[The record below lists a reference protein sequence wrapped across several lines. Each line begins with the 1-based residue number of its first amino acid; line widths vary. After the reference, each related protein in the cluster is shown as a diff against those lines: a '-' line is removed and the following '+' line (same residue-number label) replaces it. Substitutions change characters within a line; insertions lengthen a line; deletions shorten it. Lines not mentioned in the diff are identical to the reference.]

1 VSLQTVWLRSPFSD
15 PARQVARGHK
25 LVHTMAPAVLILAL
39 FAGSSSA
46 GDKPAWVRDL
56 DKAKQDARDSAKDLL
71 IVFTGHGWCYHC
83 DLLDTEVFQQAAFV
97 KPASKDFVF
106 VEFDFN
112 FGDAKEDKARQAR
125 YRKHQE
131 QYLVHSF
138 PTVIL
143 ADADGVPYAMQSGY
157 AKGIGPTA
165 SLAIIRLAQSRKA
178 QRDKKFKLAAAAAGA
193 ERAEHLH
200 KGIQAVAKFLGSIDD
215 RGDDP
220 VLVFYQPQ
228 VQDILKAGETA
239 IRTEYEARVKKRGEW
254 VAREAVFVKLRD
266 FDATKDYRGALKH
279 LAVQLKKTDDR
290 KMLWRLE
297 LRRQTYLEWDG
308 QFEEALKN
316 ARRLPERFE
325 LRLEDKEM
333 LLDDEAY
340 ILHNL
345 KRVDELL
352 AHYDRRIAAA
362 KDDAKKR
369 VDLLKAKAEW
379 LGYHD
384 RPEQTAAAWRACREA
399 ANPGSEEWL
408 TATAG
413 LAQEMRKTGQHR
425 TALKL
430 VSDYLAIDKSVWL
443 MLDAAESHVALGEKD
458 QARAMISQAQA
469 ASANLRSST
478 NKLEIR
484 AVARI
489 EERIKSLQK
498 QLDTKKP
505 Q

>member
-1 VSLQTVWLRSPFSD
+1 VSLQAVWHRSPFQG
-15 PARQVARGHK
+15 PAPYKLGHA
-25 LVHTMAPAVLILAL
+25 MALGVLFLTI
-39 FAGSSSA
+39 FAGSLGA
-46 GDKPAWVRDL
+46 EEKPAWIRDL
-56 DKAKQDARDSAKDLL
+56 DDGKKRARDSGKDLL

-83 DLLDTEVFQQAAFV
+83 DLLDVEVFQQAAFV

-112 FGDAKEDKARQAR
+112 FADTKEDKARQAR

-131 QYLVHSF
+131 EYLVHSF

-143 ADADGVPYAMQSGY
+143 ADADGVPYAIQSGY
-157 AKGIGPTA
+157 AKGIGPAA
-165 SLAIIRLAQSRKA
+165 SLAIMRLAQSGKA
-178 QRDKKFKLAAAAAGA
+178 QRDKKFKLAGAATGV
-193 ERAEHLH
+193 ERALHLH
-200 KGIQAVAKFLGSIDD
+200 NGIQAVANFLGSMDD
-215 RGDDP
+215 RGNDP
-220 VLVFYQPQ
+220 VLVFYHTK
-228 VQDILKAGETA
+228 VQEIQKAGETA

-266 FDATKDYRGALKH
+266 FDATKDYRGAIKY
-279 LAVQLKKTDDR
+279 LAEQLKKTDDS
-290 KMLWRLE
+290 KTLWRLE
-297 LRRQTYLEWDG
+297 LKRQTYLEWDG

-316 ARRLPERFE
+316 ARRLPDCFE
-325 LRLEDKEM
+325 LSLGDKEM

-352 AHYDRRIAAA
+352 AHYDRRITAA
-362 KDDAKKR
+362 KDDVKKR
-369 VDLLKAKAEW
+369 VGLLKAKAEW

-384 RPEQTAAAWRACREA
+384 RPEQTAAAWGACREA
-399 ANPGSEEWL
+399 AKLGSDDWL

-413 LAQEMRKTGQHR
+413 LAQEMRKDGQHR

-430 VSDYLAIDKSVWL
+430 VADYLAIDRSAWL
-443 MLDAAESHVALGEKD
+443 MLDAAESNIALGEKD
-458 QARAMISQAQA
+458 QARAMISQAQV
-469 ASANLRSST
+469 ASADLRKST
-478 NKLEIR
+478 NKLEII

-489 EERIKSLQK
+489 DERIKSLQK